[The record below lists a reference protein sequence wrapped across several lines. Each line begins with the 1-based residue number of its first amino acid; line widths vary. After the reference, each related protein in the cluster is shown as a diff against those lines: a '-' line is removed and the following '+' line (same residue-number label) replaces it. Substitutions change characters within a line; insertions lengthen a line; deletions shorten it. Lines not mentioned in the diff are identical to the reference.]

1 MSGRSVL
8 LTCAGQRV
16 DIAGAF
22 RAALDELGFSG
33 DVVCVDAHPLS
44 PTLFT
49 ADAGRAV
56 PTIRSGAYVPALLE
70 LVEEHGVF
78 AVLPL
83 TDLDNTELA
92 GARGALAAAG
102 ATLFLPEEPVVSR
115 LFDKYAAHR
124 LLGERGIGSPD
135 TWLPAELPE
144 NPRFPMLVKQRWG
157 YASRNIYRCD
167 SEEELRFFLRY
178 AREPVMAQQLCEGEE
193 FSIDVLC
200 DLEGRALNVIPRTMI
215 ESKGGES
222 IKGMTIADGR
232 LIEYGR
238 FVAERLALRGPATIQ
253 CFEEDEQFLVTDVNT
268 RFGGAFPLPLAA
280 GSRYPELI
288 LRLAAGERVEPHVG
302 RFRAG
307 VVMTRFYD
315 AITLDEAPQG
325 SRELSLRGA
334 SLPA

>member
-1 MSGRSVL
+1 VSGRSVL

-22 RAALDELGFSG
+22 RAALDELGG
-33 DVVCVDAHPLS
+33 AGRVVCVDAHPLS

-49 ADAGRAV
+49 ADAGRVV
-56 PTIRSGAYVPALLE
+56 PPIRSEGYIPALLE
-70 LVEEHGVF
+70 LVEEHSVG

-83 TDLDNTELA
+83 TDLDNAELA
-92 GARGALAAAG
+92 GARDAFAAAG
-102 ATLFLPEEPVVSR
+102 ATLFLPDEAVVSR
-115 LFDKYAAHR
+115 LFDKYQAHR

-135 TWLPAELPE
+135 TWLPEDLPE
-144 NPRFPMLVKQRWG
+144 SPRLPMLVKQRWG
-157 YASRNIYRCD
+157 YASRNIFRCD
-167 SEEELRFFLRY
+167 SMEELRFFLGY
-178 AREPVMAQQLCEGEE
+178 AKEPVMAQQLCEGEE

-222 IKGMTIADGR
+222 IKGMTISDER
-232 LIEYGR
+232 LVEYGR
-238 FVAERLALRGPATIQ
+238 FVAERLELRGPATIQ
-253 CFEEDEQFLVTDVNT
+253 CFEEDEQLLVTDVNT

-307 VVMTRFYD
+307 VVMTRYFD
-315 AITLDEAPQG
+315 ALTLEEPPQG
-325 SRELSLRGA
+325 SRALSLRGA
-334 SLPA
+334 SMPA